1 MTDSLPQ
8 PFAGKAALVTGS
20 SSGIGRGCAIALA
33 EYGADIVVN
42 YRMNHDG
49 GEETA
54 ALVRALGRR
63 AITVQADVG
72 DVDAVDAMF
81 TRLTEEFGRLD
92 ILVNNAGFGRGGLL
106 HELPIVD
113 WDVVIK
119 GNLSGAFFCAQRAT
133 RMMLARNEGCRIINI
148 TSVHEEAPGVGGGSY
163 HIVKGALRNL
173 TRALALELGPHGIT
187 VNTVAPG
194 MILTEMNHR
203 ALVDKEYLDY
213 AEALIPVRRAG
224 VPADIAAMVR
234 FLCTDEASYCS
245 GQTHFV
251 DGGWMLKWPPV

>member
-1 MTDSLPQ
+1 MSDRLPQ
-8 PFAGKAALVTGS
+8 PFADRAALITGAS
-20 SSGIGRGCAIALA
+20 RGIGRGCAIALA

-42 YRMNHDG
+42 YRKEAELA
-49 GEETA
+49 EETA
-54 ALVRALGRR
+54 ALVRELGRR

-81 TRLTEEFGRLD
+81 VRISEEFGRLD
-92 ILVNNAGFGRGGLL
+92 FLVNNAGFGRGGLL
-106 HELPIVD
+106 HEMSLED

-119 GNLSGAFFCAQRAT
+119 GNLYGAFFCAQRAA
-133 RMMLARNEGCRIINI
+133 RMMMARNEGGRIVNI

-163 HIVKGALRNL
+163 HVAKGALRNL

-194 MILTEMNHR
+194 MILTDMNHK
-203 ALVDKEYLDY
+203 ALVDKGYLDY

-234 FLCTDEASYCS
+234 FLCTDEGFYCT

>member
-1 MTDSLPQ
+1 MSDRLPQ
-8 PFAGKAALVTGS
+8 PFAGRAALVTGAS
-20 SSGIGRGCAIALA
+20 RGIGRGCAIALA

-42 YRMNHDG
+42 FRQSADHA
-49 GEETA
+49 EETA

-72 DVDAVDAMF
+72 DVDAVDDMF
-81 TRLTEEFGRLD
+81 ARISEEFGRLD

-106 HELPIVD
+106 HEMSLED
-113 WDVVIK
+113 WDAVIR
-119 GNLSGAFFCAQRAT
+119 GNLYGAFFCAQRAA
-133 RMMLARNEGCRIINI
+133 RMMLARNEGGRIVNI

-163 HIVKGALRNL
+163 HVAKGALRNL

-194 MILTEMNHR
+194 MILTDMNHK

-234 FLCTDEASYCS
+234 FLCTDEGFYCT

>member
-1 MTDSLPQ
+1 MSDRLPQ
-8 PFAGKAALVTGS
+8 PFAGRAALITGS
-20 SSGIGRGCAIALA
+20 SRGIGRGCAIALA

-42 YRMNHDG
+42 YRVNAD
-49 GEETA
+49 EADETA

-63 AITVQADVG
+63 SITVQADVG
-72 DVDAVDAMF
+72 DVEAVHAMF
-81 TRLTEEFGRLD
+81 GQISEEFGRLD

-106 HELPIVD
+106 HEMSLED
-113 WDVVIK
+113 WDVVMK
-119 GNLSGAFFCAQRAT
+119 GNLYGAFFCAQRAA
-133 RMMLARNEGCRIINI
+133 RMMIARNEGGRIVNI

-163 HIVKGALRNL
+163 HVAKGALRNL

-194 MILTEMNHR
+194 MILTDMNR
-203 ALVDKEYLDY
+203 KALVDKAYLDY

-234 FLCTDEASYCS
+234 FLCTDEGFYCT